1 MASLRARARA
11 LSNLPFRGPQL
22 QLTVWRFLDG
32 NRAHEK
38 QSAALLAGL
47 RECVGEV
54 TCCEIPAPGSLAALR
69 PAFAESLRDLPAPD
83 LLFGAGRRSHWPV
96 LLAKRW
102 FGGTSVAINR
112 PTLPIR
118 CFDYA
123 IAPEHD
129 RPAALENVILSQGA
143 LTEPL
148 PRGQMQPGTGLL
160 LLGGPS
166 KHFRWDAGLV
176 QRQLAELLSAPVD
189 WLVSDSRRT
198 PAGALDPVAASG
210 ARVQSWRD
218 CPPDWLPQQLARV
231 EQVWVTGDSI
241 SMVFEALQSEARV
254 GVLQLPSRRRVNKV
268 RGAMQRLVDQ
278 ELVSDRIAD
287 ARRPWKRG
295 REPLNQYYH
304 CARALLRRC
313 GWPDGGTFDA
323 RV

>member
-1 MASLRARARA
+1 ML
-11 LSNLPFRGPQL
+11 RGPQL
-22 QLTVWRFLDG
+22 RLTVWRFLDG

-54 TCCEIPAPGSLAALR
+54 TCCEIREPGSLAALR
-69 PAFAESLRDLPAPD
+69 PAFADSLRRLPRPD

-102 FGGTSVAINR
+102 FGGISVAINR

-129 RPAALENVILSQGA
+129 RPAALENVILSRGA

-148 PRGQMQPGTGLL
+148 PRGDMQPGAGLL

-166 KHFRWDAGLV
+166 KHFRWDAQLV
-176 QRQLAELLSAPVD
+176 ERQVAELLSAPVD

-198 PAGALDPVAASG
+198 PAGALERVSASG
-210 ARVQSWRD
+210 ARVQGWRH
-218 CPPDWLPQQLARV
+218 CPPDWLPRQLARA

-254 GVLQLPSRRRVNKV
+254 GVLQLPSRHRVNKV
-268 RGAMQRLVDQ
+268 RSAMQRLVDQ
-278 ELVSDRIAD
+278 ELVTDRVAD
-287 ARRPWKRG
+287 ARRPWSRQ
-295 REPLNQYYH
+295 REALNQYYH

-313 GWPDGGTFDA
+313 GWLDGGVVDP
-323 RV
+323 RI